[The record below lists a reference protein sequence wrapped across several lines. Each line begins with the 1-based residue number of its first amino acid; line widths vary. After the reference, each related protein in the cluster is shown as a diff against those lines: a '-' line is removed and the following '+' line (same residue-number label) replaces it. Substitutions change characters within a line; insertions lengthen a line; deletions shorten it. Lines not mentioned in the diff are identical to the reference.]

1 MQVGSTWRRSF
12 TGSILIAA
20 LALSMWGRRHIVNP
34 VANTPTRAHP
44 VANTPTQSER
54 TRATPAI
61 PRVSAVGITRTAL
74 ATTVSAANHNLDFSS
89 DTGPG
94 RSNGC
99 GDPRLAFAKTEGATL
114 SSDTGVGGSGSYL

>member
-1 MQVGSTWRRSF
+1 MEAVVYWLDPHCCPRPQHVGQK
-12 TGSILIAA
+12 
-20 LALSMWGRRHIVNP
+20 
-34 VANTPTRAHP
+34 AHPQPQYP

>member
-12 TGSILIAA
+12 TGYARSCPRPQHV
-20 LALSMWGRRHIVNP
+20 GQE
-34 VANTPTRAHP
+34 AHPQAP

-61 PRVSAVGITRTAL
+61 PSRRGGHHENG
-74 ATTVSAANHNLDFSS
+74 ATLGARNNCQWYSAANHNLDFSS

-94 RSNGC
+94 WSNGG